1 MFLTPFFSFPMT
13 AVHSNKKRDVTA
25 FKSNEAYNIVEQRQM
40 VGGGGGGAGGG
51 RVGEGGIQEYEEIGT
66 TGHPITRHQ
75 QPKSAAGRGAGGG
88 AGGGGGGRMGASS
101 ASPQLLS
108 TARGGGADEGL
119 YEELP
124 EGE

>member
-25 FKSNEAYNIVEQRQM
+25 FKSNEAYNIVEQCQM
-40 VGGGGGGAGGG
+40 VGGGGGGG
-51 RVGEGGIQEYEEIGT
+51 VGE
-66 TGHPITRHQ
+66 
-75 QPKSAAGRGAGGG
+75 
-88 AGGGGGGRMGASS
+88 GGGGGGRMGASS

-108 TARGGGADEGL
+108 TAGGGGGGADEGL

>member
-1 MFLTPFFSFPMT
+1 MT
-13 AVHSNKKRDVTA
+13 AFHSNKKRDVTT
-25 FKSNEAYNIVEQRQM
+25 FKSNEAYNIVEQRQV
-40 VGGGGGGAGGG
+40 VGGGGRG
-51 RVGEGGIQEYEEIGT
+51 VGEGGIQDYEEIGT

-75 QPKSAAGRGAGGG
+75 QLKSAAGRGAGGE

-108 TARGGGADEGL
+108 TAGGGGGGTDEGL

-124 EGE
+124 GGE

>member
-40 VGGGGGGAGGG
+40 VGGGGGGG
-51 RVGEGGIQEYEEIGT
+51 GEGGIQEYEEIGK
-66 TGHPITRHQ
+66 TGHPITSHQ

-88 AGGGGGGRMGASS
+88 AGGGGGRMEASS
-101 ASPQLLS
+101 ASPELLS
-108 TARGGGADEGL
+108 TAGGGGGGADEGL

-124 EGE
+124 GGE